1 MSGPN
6 NIPAD
11 IVFIVKDKAHAL
23 FKRDNNDLHY
33 VATVPLGRALTG
45 CVVEVDTEI
54 IICV

>member
-54 IICV
+54 IICL